1 MKDSLRNMTWIFVGI
16 VMGSIVNLC
25 LVSLG
30 MVLIPPPGGLDL
42 SDPEVLK
49 DNIKLLP
56 PKSFLFPWLAHAL
69 GTLIGAFLVARYA
82 AMKPFV
88 GATVIAAFFLNG
100 GLMMVLSVGGPK
112 WFIGADLL
120 LAYLPMAFIGG
131 SLGGHLRRQSLG
143 DHSNTGMTRQ

>member
-16 VMGSIVNLC
+16 VAGSIVNLS

-42 SDPEVLK
+42 SDPEIVEE
-49 DNIKLLP
+49 NIKLLP
-56 PKSFLFPWLAHAL
+56 PKSFLLPWLAHAL

-88 GATVIAAFFLNG
+88 GATVIAVFFLNG
-100 GLMMVLSVGGPK
+100 GLMMVLSVGGPT
-112 WFIGADLL
+112 WFIGTDLL

-143 DHSNTGMTRQ
+143 VH

>member
-30 MVLIPPPGGLDL
+30 MVLIPPPAGLDL

-100 GLMMVLSVGGPK
+100 GLMMVLSVGGPSGSSEPTSF
-112 WFIGADLL
+112 WLIYRWPSSADLWGPS
-120 LAYLPMAFIGG
+120 ATSI
-131 SLGGHLRRQSLG
+131 
-143 DHSNTGMTRQ
+143 T